1 MQNNGIK
8 RWVAPPESP
17 DMNPIEN
24 LWGSLKYHIR
34 RRKKP
39 TNQQELLDGIQE
51 FWDTVTPV
59 VCCRYI
65 DHLFKVVP
73 KVVHVNGEA
82 SGY

>member
-1 MQNNGIK
+1 M
-8 RWVAPPESP
+8 P
-17 DMNPIEN
+17 DLCKKNKTKN
-24 LWGSLKYHIR
+24 KYVTLNKIMFYR

-51 FWDTVTPV
+51 FWDTVTPA

-65 DHLFKVVP
+65 DHLFQVVQKVVD
-73 KVVHVNGEA
+73 VNGEA